1 MARGIS
7 TRWTVSRCFDPR
19 GLMAGKLEQQS
30 AQSKRRAISGVMQAR
45 HVHTLLAISPQWCCG
60 VVCGHVGAG

>member
-1 MARGIS
+1 VRVSAALRALTSLSRASRSSGEMARGIS

-30 AQSKRRAISGVMQAR
+30 AQSKRRAISGVKQ
-45 HVHTLLAISPQWCCG
+45 T
-60 VVCGHVGAG
+60 